1 MGNLFSSK
9 VLSMEFGTKSVKML
23 EMKAS
28 GKGLV
33 VSRSFILD
41 LDEDMVKDGNIEN
54 KEELEGLLKSALDT
68 NRFTAKKVDITIKSS
83 GVIVRNIFL
92 PKGNVKDMDTM
103 IKYEIEEQ
111 LPVNVDDYEIKYKIL
126 GEKQVNEEILNTV
139 NIILF
144 PKKIAQDYWDLM
156 HELELRPKSL
166 NLNFNSIEK
175 IFNTKYIKINKE
187 NSVSEETFVV
197 IDIGYKNIE
206 VNIIS
211 QGLTQ
216 FSRIISGGGK
226 FLDDI
231 ISGEIRGYGNN
242 LEVYKLERMN
252 LMANRDKLDSAVAD
266 IIDMVKVEVERW
278 IKDIDRVLDY
288 YINENR
294 GKKIEQI
301 YIHGGTSNMIGL
313 PEYMEMFL
321 NASVS
326 RVEIKNIKSSDLKFI
341 KNSEKFIN
349 VIGATIR

>member
-1 MGNLFSSK
+1 MRNLFSNK
-9 VLSMEFGTKSVKML
+9 VLSMEFGTKSVKIL
-23 EMKAS
+23 EIKVSAN
-28 GKGLV
+28 GLV

-41 LDEDMVKDGNIEN
+41 LYEDMVKDGNIEN
-54 KEELEGLLKSALDT
+54 KEELRELLSSALAT

-111 LPVNVDDYEIKYKIL
+111 LPVNVEDYEIKYKIL
-126 GEKQVNEEILNTV
+126 GEKQVNEEILNVV

-156 HELELRPKSL
+156 HELDLKPKSL

-175 IFNTKYIKINKE
+175 LFNTKYVKIKKE
-187 NSVSEETFVV
+187 NSVSDETFVV

-226 FLDDI
+226 YIDDI
-231 ISGEIRGYGNN
+231 IAGEIMAYGNN
-242 LEVYKLERMN
+242 LETYKLDRMD
-252 LMANRDKLDSAVAD
+252 LTATRDKLDAAVAD
-266 IIDMVKVEVERW
+266 IIDIVKVEVERW
-278 IKDIDRVLDY
+278 IKDIDRVMDY

-294 GKKIEQI
+294 DKKIEQI

-321 NASVS
+321 NTSVS
-326 RVEIKNIKSSDLKFI
+326 RVEIKNIKSADLKFI